1 MSDSLLIHAK
11 REATGVSPATVLRI
25 RNFRLL
31 WIGEGISLLGDQFYL
46 IALPWL
52 VLQLTGNALAV
63 GTVMATAGIP
73 RALFMLVGG
82 ALTDR
87 FTPRKLMIYSNLA
100 RLILTGLLAALVMTN
115 SIQTWILYVFA
126 LLFGLAD
133 AFFFP
138 AQTSIVPQLVGKDQ
152 LQAGNAM
159 IQGTATLSLFVGPVL
174 AGALISAL
182 DNGSTLSSVG
192 IALAFALDSLSFLAS
207 ITMLSQMDTGKAQA
221 RAGKTNDGV
230 LTSIREGLA
239 YAWNDVTLR
248 IVLGLVA
255 GINLLVI
262 GPVSVGVPVIARM
275 RFPEGA
281 TAFGLIMSVFGG
293 GSLLGIILAGFLP
306 KPSPKRLGTVLL
318 SVMSTIGIGLAVIGV
333 APSMFV
339 AAGASLAMGIAS
351 GYNNILLITWLQSRI
366 SPSMTGRIMSLIM
379 FASVGLNPISMALSG
394 ALIGIN
400 ATALLVGAGGLMT
413 ILTLSAASSPATRD
427 MSTFRF

>member
-427 MSTFRF
+427 MSTFRS